1 MGRWVIPPEVHGNG
15 RFLIPR
21 REFIPAYLKTYEEG
35 RLKEKVEEALS
46 HLGPSCRVCPRLCK
60 GVDRLAN
67 AFGVCRVGRYARVAS
82 AFPHFGEEDVLRGW
96 RGSGTIFFS
105 WCNLRCVFCMPPDT
119 MVMTEEGPLPIRE
132 IFERGERELDY
143 AGGQVRFFDQSLRV
157 FTRHSRLAWVSK
169 AFRHPYKGD
178 LIRIEPY
185 YGPPLL
191 LTPNHEVFAVHPSAP
206 HQVLRVRAD
215 QLTGEHWLLV
225 PKRTGFQA
233 MEILGLRELLSR
245 EEGSF
250 RKAVPRRL
258 SVTDLSALF
267 AQPLTSRNLA
277 GLTGYHPAYLRK
289 LRGMWRRGRLN
300 PGTELS
306 TSNTLVVE
314 KGKIRFQTEK
324 RPGIPE
330 RIRLTPDLAWLLG
343 IYCAEGHVSKIRN
356 RPHAY
361 RLVFSFGLH
370 ERELAA
376 RVAKIIQ
383 RRFGIR
389 PQYVERR
396 TTVTVEVGKTSLAL
410 LFYHLCGNNSKNKR
424 VPSIIFLSSEAIMQ
438 SFMNGL
444 LAGDGHRE
452 RSDEV
457 LTTTSRKLAFG
468 ALEIGFRLGYF
479 PSIYQWEPQ
488 PIKQIEGRWVQPSP
502 VYIVKLPKKGRKR
515 GFCKDV
521 GDFYLVAIRKIETKK
536 YDGFVYNLEVDDPDH
551 SYVASFVA
559 VSNCQNYEVSQL
571 GEGEELTPKELA
583 RLMIRLQ
590 EMGCHNINFVT
601 PEHVVPQ
608 IVEALPYAIEM
619 GLRVPLV
626 YNTSAYDSL
635 ESLRVMEGLVDIY
648 MPDFKLWTPERS
660 RKYLLAA
667 NYPEVAR
674 QAIAEMHRQVGELRV
689 DEEGLA
695 VRGVLVRHLVMP
707 GLLDETREIM
717 RWLAGLSRDTYV
729 NLMDQYYPA
738 WKAKTDPRYAEINRR
753 VFRREMEE
761 AFRIAREAGLWRF
774 DVRWRLVIPRMEWI
788 AIE

>member
-15 RFLIPR
+15 RFVIPR
-21 REFIPAYLKTYEEG
+21 REFVPAYLKTYEEG

-60 GVDRLAN
+60 GVNRLEN

-105 WCNLRCVFCMPPDT
+105 WCNLRCVFCVAPET
-119 MVMTEEGPLPIRE
+119 MIATEEGPLPIRE
-132 IFERGERELDY
+132 IYERGDRELDY
-143 AGGQVRFFDQSLRV
+143 AGGQVRFFEKPLRV
-157 FTRHSRLAWVSK
+157 FTRLGRLACVSK
-169 AFRHPYKGD
+169 AFRHPFEGH
-178 LIRIEPY
+178 LIQIQPY
-185 YGPPLL
+185 YCPPLL

-206 HQVLRVRAD
+206 DQVRKIRAD
-215 QLTGEHWLLV
+215 QLTREHWLLV
-225 PKRTGFQA
+225 PKRIGW
-233 MEILGLRELLSR
+233 EPIERLEVRGILSQEKVR
-245 EEGSF
+245 F
-250 RKAVPRRL
+250 RKMTHRL
-258 SVTDLSALF
+258 PMETLISLFSQPISSNYLAL
-267 AQPLTSRNLA
+267 
-277 GLTGYHPAYLRK
+277 LTGYHPAYVRK
-289 LRGMWRRGRLN
+289 LRGMWRRGLLN
-300 PGTELS
+300 AETFA
-306 TSNTLVVE
+306 TNDLVVE
-314 KGKIRFQTEK
+314 GKTVRFKTEK
-324 RPGIPE
+324 RPGIPSH
-330 RIRLTPDLAWLLG
+330 IPLTPDLAWLLG
-343 IYCAEGHVSKIRN
+343 IYCAEGHVTKSRD
-356 RPHAY
+356 RLQSY
-361 RLVFSFGLH
+361 RLIFSFGLH
-370 ERELAA
+370 EGRLANG
-376 RVAKIIQ
+376 VAQILK
-383 RRFGIR
+383 RRFGVQPR
-389 PQYVERR
+389 QVRRR
-396 TTVTVEVGKTSLAL
+396 TTITVEVGKTSLAL
-410 LFYHLCGNNSKNKR
+410 LFAKLCGFNSHSKR
-424 VPSIIFLSSEAIMQ
+424 VPLHLLRSSDLLLRYFLR
-438 SFMNGL
+438 GL
-444 LAGDGHRE
+444 LTGDGHTE
-452 RSDEV
+452 RSYEV
-457 LTTTSRKLAFG
+457 LTTVSRNLAFG
-468 ALEIGFRLGYF
+468 IFEVGLRLN
-479 PSIYQWEPQ
+479 SIPAIYKWNGP
-488 PIKQIEGRWVQPSP
+488 PISRIEGRKIRQSP
-502 VYIVKLPKKGRKR
+502 IFIVKIPKKGLRR
-515 GFCKDV
+515 YFYRDA
-521 GDFYLVAIRKIETKK
+521 GDFYLIPIREIRRKSYK
-536 YDGFVYNLEVDDPDH
+536 GWVYNLEISDPDH

-559 VSNCQNYEVSQL
+559 VSNCQNYEISQL

-674 QAIAEMHRQVGELRV
+674 QVIAEMHRQVGELRV
-689 DEEGLA
+689 DEDGLA

-774 DVRWRLVIPRMEWI
+774 DVRWRMVIPGLEWI

>member
-15 RFLIPR
+15 RFVIPR
-21 REFIPAYLKTYEEG
+21 REFVPAYLKTYEEG

-60 GVDRLAN
+60 GVNRLEN

-105 WCNLRCVFCMPPDT
+105 WCNLRCVFCVAPET
-119 MVMTEEGPLPIRE
+119 MIATEEGPLPIRE
-132 IFERGERELDY
+132 IYERGDRELDY
-143 AGGQVRFFDQSLRV
+143 AGGQVRFFEKPLRV
-157 FTRHSRLAWVSK
+157 FTRLGRLACVSK
-169 AFRHPYKGD
+169 AFRHPFEGH
-178 LIRIEPY
+178 LIQIQPY
-185 YGPPLL
+185 YCPPLL

-206 HQVLRVRAD
+206 DQVRKIRAD
-215 QLTGEHWLLV
+215 QLTREHWLLV
-225 PKRTGFQA
+225 PKRIGWEPVERLEVQG
-233 MEILGLRELLSR
+233 ILSQEKVR
-245 EEGSF
+245 F
-250 RKAVPRRL
+250 RKKGLPR
-258 SVTDLSALF
+258 
-267 AQPLTSRNLA
+267 
-277 GLTGYHPAYLRK
+277 Y
-289 LRGMWRRGRLN
+289 
-300 PGTELS
+300 
-306 TSNTLVVE
+306 
-314 KGKIRFQTEK
+314 
-324 RPGIPE
+324 
-330 RIRLTPDLAWLLG
+330 
-343 IYCAEGHVSKIRN
+343 
-356 RPHAY
+356 
-361 RLVFSFGLH
+361 
-370 ERELAA
+370 
-376 RVAKIIQ
+376 
-383 RRFGIR
+383 
-389 PQYVERR
+389 
-396 TTVTVEVGKTSLAL
+396 
-410 LFYHLCGNNSKNKR
+410 FY
-424 VPSIIFLSSEAIMQ
+424 Q
-438 SFMNGL
+438 
-444 LAGDGHRE
+444 
-452 RSDEV
+452 
-457 LTTTSRKLAFG
+457 
-468 ALEIGFRLGYF
+468 
-479 PSIYQWEPQ
+479 
-488 PIKQIEGRWVQPSP
+488 
-502 VYIVKLPKKGRKR
+502 
-515 GFCKDV
+515 DV
-521 GDFYLVAIRKIETKK
+521 GDFYLIQTREIHRKIYK
-536 YDGFVYNLEVDDPDH
+536 GWVYNLEISDPDH

-559 VSNCQNYEVSQL
+559 VSNCQNYEISQL

-689 DEEGLA
+689 DEDGLA

-774 DVRWRLVIPRMEWI
+774 DVRWRMVIPGLEWI